1 MQVLIIM
8 ECILIV
14 AAATVGI
21 ISIMENKRLTISR
34 YEICSAKIPQEFHG
48 CRFVVLADLHDA
60 VFGNENERLLQLI
73 EEEQPDYILLA
84 GDMLIGQKGH
94 SSDAAAALICRLAER
109 YPVYYGL
116 GNHEQRIK
124 EEPEIYGDMWQAYCE
139 MLSDKVILLENQQ
152 AVIRRGKAELCVYGL
167 ALDKAY
173 YKRFHRKELTRDGLN
188 QLLGEADTTKL
199 NLLLAHTPEYFKAY
213 AEWGANL
220 VFSGHLHGGM
230 IRLPFLGGMI
240 SPRVR
245 IFPKYDRGRYEE
257 NGSTMLLSGGLGNH
271 TLKIRVNNP
280 PEVLVVTLQRKE

>member
-1 MQVLIIM
+1 MQVIIIM
-8 ECILIV
+8 GCILIV
-14 AAATVGI
+14 AAVAVVI
-21 ISIMENKRLTISR
+21 ISIIENKRLTISR
-34 YEICSAKIPQEFHG
+34 YDICSAKIPQEFHN
-48 CRFVVLADLHDA
+48 CRILVLADLHDA
-60 VFGNENERLLQLI
+60 VFGHENERLLHLI

-94 SSDAAAALICRLAER
+94 SSDAAAALICRLAEC

-116 GNHEQRIK
+116 GNHEQRVK
-124 EEPEIYGDMWQAYCE
+124 EEPQIYGSMWQEYCGK
-139 MLSDKVILLENQQ
+139 LSDKVILLENQQ
-152 AVIRRGKAELCVYGL
+152 AVVRRGNAELCIYGL
-167 ALDKAY
+167 ALDKEY
-173 YKRFHRKELTRDGLN
+173 YKRFRRKELTGAGLKEI
-188 QLLGEADTTKL
+188 LGEADAAKQ
-199 NLLLAHTPEYFKAY
+199 NLLIAHTPEYFKAY
-213 AEWGANL
+213 AEWGADL

-230 IRLPFLGGMI
+230 IRLPLLGGMV